1 MVLSLGKE
9 RLLGVDVND
18 FKYEG
23 KNKNAFKLRKYPTDA
38 GVDKE
43 ESEKYHALTAE
54 NTAKIAALQDKLY
67 AQGEEAL
74 LIALQAMDAAGKDST
89 IKKVLSGVNP
99 QGVKV
104 TSFKS
109 PNSIELAHDYL
120 WRVVNAL
127 PERGYIGVFNRSHY
141 EDVLVVRVHEYWKHY
156 KWASRCQDMSEAE
169 FFKKRFET
177 IRAFEEHLYDNG
189 YRIIKIF
196 LHVGKDAQKE
206 RFLAR
211 IEDETKNWKFS
222 ESDLKERALWDDYM
236 DAYEQ
241 AIKYT
246 STEHNPWYIIPADKK
261 WMTQYLVSCVVLET
275 LKSIDP
281 HYPEMPEDQ
290 VARLGASKAAL
301 LAEDGPV
308 EDGSAEG
315 GFAKGASVDESE
327 LGAAAESETEGDKES
342 KAKKGKKAK
351 KDKGKKKK

>member
-1 MVLSLGKE
+1 MGI
-9 RLLGVDVND
+9 DVND

-23 KNKNAFKLRKYPTDA
+23 KDKNAFKLCKFPTDA

-89 IKKVLSGVNP
+89 IKKVMSGVNP

-109 PNSIELAHDYL
+109 PNSTELAHDYL

-156 KWASRCQDMSEAE
+156 KWASRCQDMDEEE
-169 FFKKRFET
+169 FFEKRFEA

-189 YRIIKIF
+189 YRIVKIF
-196 LHVGKDAQKE
+196 LNVGKDAQKE

-222 ESDLKERALWDDYM
+222 EGDLKERKLWDDYM

-241 AIKYT
+241 AIKHT
-246 STEHNPWYIIPADKK
+246 STEHSPWYIIPADKK

-275 LKSIDP
+275 LESIDP

-290 VARLGASKAAL
+290 VARLGESKAAL

-308 EDGSAEG
+308 EDGLTEEAELE
-315 GFAKGASVDESE
+315 V
-327 LGAAAESETEGDKES
+327 AAELEVEGDKEPKTKKS
-342 KAKKGKKAK
+342 KKTK
-351 KDKGKKKK
+351 KDKDKKKK